1 MSMHLVIFGIVTM
14 HFVTK
19 ATPISNIDGKC
30 HNKETKKQNL
40 SKQLYIKASLHII
53 SYKPGDGHMYVCTHM
68 YRQQQLYLHSS
79 DVPV

>member
-30 HNKETKKQNL
+30 HNNETKKQTCL
-40 SKQLYIKASLHII
+40 SSYKASLHII
-53 SYKPGDGHMYVCTHM
+53 SYKPGDGHTYVCTHM

-79 DVPV
+79 DDILL